1 VRARWIAVAAAV
13 ALVGAAGFARAG
25 SLASIGVNV
34 SITGPQATEMSTWT
48 DLRVELKNTGQ
59 DSAQAHV
66 TLTVPDG
73 TAQPSGAEGAQC
85 SGSTVVECVQTI
97 PGGGNV
103 TLAVPVRWSGPGSQ
117 TVQAR
122 ARMEAGGS
130 SAEASASSSV
140 TVYKL
145 VLNDV
150 RTSAAQ
156 AGKQF
161 VTTAT
166 LARSDSGDSVAARAL
181 RCAAALGATPKGQ
194 ALATLRGTPSVHGP
208 SLKCSW
214 RLPASAHG
222 RYLRA
227 LVLADTHAGGMQT
240 KYPIVRRVK

>member
-13 ALVGAAGFARAG
+13 ALVGGAGLARAG

-34 SITGPQATEMSTWT
+34 SITGPQATEMSAWT

-85 SGSTVVECVQTI
+85 SGSNVVECVQTI

-103 TLAVPVRWSGPGSQ
+103 TLTVPVRWSGTGSQ

-150 RTSAAQ
+150 QTSAAQ
-156 AGKQF
+156 AGKPF
-161 VTTAT
+161 VATAT

-181 RCAAALGATPKGQ
+181 RCAAALAATPKGQ
-194 ALATLRGTPSVHGP
+194 AQTTLRGTATVRGS

-227 LVLADTHAGGMQT
+227 LVLANTHAGGMQT